1 MPRTKTKSYQETEI
15 LTADPGRLIL
25 LLYDGAL
32 AFLAQGKEKLRQR
45 DYAAKGRLLMKAHAV
60 VSELL
65 ACLDH
70 EQGGEIARRLK
81 AIYLYMLK
89 RITDAD
95 LHKQE
100 EAIDEVRSHL
110 ASLREA
116 WEGILLRD
124 KARVPAARA
133 EDAPRVTA
141 QV

>member
-1 MPRTKTKSYQETEI
+1 MPQSKTQLYQTTEI

-32 AFLAQGKEKLRQR
+32 AFLAQGKEKLREK
-45 DYAAKGRLLMKAHAV
+45 DYDAKGCLLMKAHAI

-65 ACLDH
+65 ACLNQ
-70 EQGGEIARRLK
+70 EEGGEIAQRLK

-89 RITDAD
+89 RIMDAD

-100 EAIDEVRSHL
+100 EAIDEVRGHL
-110 ASLREA
+110 TSLREA
-116 WEGILLRD
+116 WQQILQRQAT
-124 KARVPAARA
+124 KVPVARP
-133 EDAPRVTA
+133 EAPTRITA